1 MEEMEFKTP
10 YQWCLELNIRVLDLN
25 EWPLEWHGSKEKHY
39 FMFPTMVK
47 DEFLEALSQCK
58 VKANSMPR
66 KTEMYLEYRMY
77 GLVPYNLSPIQQ
89 GIQFGHAVVEYQQNT
104 RDLKPQVDVY
114 NKWAKQDKTFIIL
127 NGGTTNNTIDRFGT
141 LNKHAQTLKDN
152 GVLTAEFNEPDLGD
166 QLTAVV
172 FLVDER
178 VFNREL
184 YPDFQ
189 EEKLPYG
196 VRKPSKKALADLEE
210 RNESNYQKWVEKI
223 GGVKNAFLREYL
235 KPLRLA

>member
-1 MEEMEFKTP
+1 MEFKTP

-25 EWPLEWHGSKEKHY
+25 EWPLEWFGSKEKHY
-39 FMFPTMVK
+39 FMFPTMPK
-47 DEFLEALSQCK
+47 GEFLEALSQCK
-58 VKANSMPR
+58 VKANSTPR

-77 GLVPYNLSPIQQ
+77 GLVPYNISPIQQ
-89 GIQFGHAVVEYQQNT
+89 GIQFGHAVVEYGQTVKGLSNLEKIY
-104 RDLKPQVDVY
+104 D
-114 NKWAKQDKTFIIL
+114 KWAKQDKTFIIL
-127 NGGTTNNTIDRFGT
+127 NGGTTNNTPDKLGT
-141 LNKHAQTLKDN
+141 LNQHLRTLTDN
-152 GVLTAEFNEPDLGD
+152 GVATSVFHEPDLGD

-184 YPDFQ
+184 YPEFQ

-196 VRKPSKKALADLEE
+196 TRKPSKKAQIELEE
-210 RNESNYQKWVEKI
+210 RNEANYQKWVEKI
-223 GGVKNAFLREYL
+223 GGPKNAFLREFL